1 MAAFPIN
8 RVAGHYGY
16 ARVSYG
22 KAEKIWSAFAWS
34 PTMAFMPYQSK
45 CRTMRFYVH
54 DYEIWEN
61 KFKVL
66 PRTGSGFLGP
76 GSETGIESD
85 DTEIESETEIES
97 DDVAEAE
104 SEPRLEDT
112 SVFVIFRQ

>member
-1 MAAFPIN
+1 
-8 RVAGHYGY
+8 
-16 ARVSYG
+16 
-22 KAEKIWSAFAWS
+22 
-34 PTMAFMPYQSK
+34 MAFMPYESK
-45 CRTMRFYVH
+45 CRTMGFYVH
-54 DYEIWEN
+54 DYDIWEN
-61 KFKVL
+61 KVKVL
-66 PRTGSGFLGP
+66 PRTGSGFLGL